1 MKKFFSFILAGAMV
15 ISLSACGDTKNQESS
30 QQESVSGSAQSYSEE
45 VSSKE
50 QSQDEDS
57 FAEISSTSE
66 NNTSILVAYFSY
78 AENAELPEGVDA
90 STTAS
95 IQLWNNELTG
105 NTGVVANMI
114 AEATG
119 ANLFSIQTVEKYPD
133 SYDETID
140 KGQEEQSADARP
152 ELTNLPEDLDQY
164 DVIFLGFPNWWGD
177 MPMAM
182 YSFLDSV
189 DLSGKT
195 VIPFVTSGGSGFS
208 NSISAIRSMEP
219 EATVQEGLSI
229 RDANVA
235 EAQNDIDDWLTQLGY
250 TE

>member
-15 ISLSACGDTKNQESS
+15 ISLSACGDTKSQESS

-119 ANLFSIQTVEKYPD
+119 ANLFSIQTVDKYPD
-133 SYDETID
+133 SYDGTMD
-140 KGQEEQSADARP
+140 NRQEQQSAVAGP
-152 ELTNLPEDLDQY
+152 EL
-164 DVIFLGFPNWWGD
+164 
-177 MPMAM
+177 
-182 YSFLDSV
+182 
-189 DLSGKT
+189 
-195 VIPFVTSGGSGFS
+195 
-208 NSISAIRSMEP
+208 
-219 EATVQEGLSI
+219 
-229 RDANVA
+229 
-235 EAQNDIDDWLTQLGY
+235 
-250 TE
+250 